1 MYVPYNQQEIR
12 PEYISKYNFTRQSQI
27 TLLKISNN
35 EIWHFL
41 ALKSISTNDGY
52 MRPTKSFSRLMEG
65 KSSSC
70 HENYYCYGCFHS
82 FRCESTLKE
91 HDLLCKDHKHCKIDL
106 PKKGK
111 N

>member
-1 MYVPYNQQEIR
+1 
-12 PEYISKYNFTRQSQI
+12 
-27 TLLKISNN
+27 
-35 EIWHFL
+35 
-41 ALKSISTNDGY
+41 
-52 MRPTKSFSRLMEG
+52 MEG